1 MVRPMVRYEEV
12 GILPSDRLF
21 SPSAERNKAPISEVL
36 SQVLP
41 ERGIVLE
48 VGSGTGQHALQFA
61 RAMPKLIWQPSERD
75 PDCLRS
81 ILAWLAVE
89 ELPNVR
95 PPVHLDVCTLPWAID
110 SAAAL
115 VCINLIHIA
124 PWSTTEALFCGGR
137 SLLSGS
143 GLLCLYG
150 PFQRQG
156 RHTSPSNRSFDLLLR
171 RQNPAWGV
179 RDLDDV
185 SRLADGA
192 GFDLLQSHEM
202 PSNNLIVVLVG
213 RDESCDGSLCGASP
227 CCRFRGSGTPEPAW

>member
-1 MVRPMVRYEEV
+1 
-12 GILPSDRLF
+12 LPSDRLF

-41 ERGIVLE
+41 GRGIVLE

-61 RAMPKLIWQPSERD
+61 RAMPNLIWQPSECD

-81 ILAWLAVE
+81 ILAWLAVDE
-89 ELPNVR
+89 FPNVR
-95 PPVHLDVCTLPWAID
+95 PPIHLDVCALPWAID

-124 PWSTTEALFCGGR
+124 PWSATEALFCGGR

-156 RHTSPSNRSFDLLLR
+156 RH
-171 RQNPAWGV
+171 
-179 RDLDDV
+179 
-185 SRLADGA
+185 
-192 GFDLLQSHEM
+192 
-202 PSNNLIVVLVG
+202 
-213 RDESCDGSLCGASP
+213 
-227 CCRFRGSGTPEPAW
+227 GTPRRATGPLICSCVDKTRHGAFGISMTFLALQMGPGSIYCSRMRCHQTI

>member
-1 MVRPMVRYEEV
+1 LPALSSRFFIARRGFLTPDHRAQLPVAFPLPEEV
-12 GILPSDRLF
+12 GIMPSDRLF
-21 SPSAERNKAPISEVL
+21 SPSAERNKAPIREVL

-61 RAMPKLIWQPSERD
+61 RAMPNLIWQASERD

-89 ELPNVR
+89 EFPNVR
-95 PPVHLDVCTLPWAID
+95 PPVHLDVCALPWVID
-110 SAAAL
+110 SATAL

-124 PWSTTEALFCGGR
+124 PWSAMKALFCGGR

-150 PFQRQG
+150 HFQRQG

-171 RQNPAWGV
+171 RQDPAWGV

-185 SRLADGA
+185 SRLADG
-192 GFDLLQSHEM
+192 
-202 PSNNLIVVLVG
+202 G
-213 RDESCDGSLCGASP
+213 RVRSTAV
-227 CCRFRGSGTPEPAW
+227 A